1 MKISPTFGQ
10 RKKLSPTLIGLALTA
25 LFFYVNVGQT
35 RLTEQL
41 SNIVFDHYQ
50 RVKPR
55 EYKPNDAPVR
65 IIEIDDESIEK
76 LGQWPW
82 PRSQMAELHNRL
94 NQAGAAVLAY
104 DIVFSEKDRTSPENI
119 LEILKSN
126 PRAGGDFTNIEKLV
140 SHDRQFALALS
151 ESNTVLGFFTVSQMN
166 DKRPDMSGRFSWGG
180 GPLDAVVKNFA
191 GAIIPIPELES
202 RANGIGFATILPPS
216 DGIIRSAPMIYRI
229 GEDTY
234 RSLSL
239 EALRAAIGAG
249 VVKFRLS
256 DGTGEANV
264 GVDPDGVEIS
274 QMMIGDFTFPTQRDG
289 SLRVYYTA
297 DQNGARIIPAWKI
310 LSHDIPM
317 ESWSDK
323 VAGHIVYIGAGAI
336 GLKDIRAT
344 PIRNN
349 EIGAMIHAQVTE
361 QIITGDHLK
370 RPFFVRFFEVV
381 TLVACGLILS
391 FLLPRVKA
399 YWGAIISAMLA
410 GAVYYYSWHS
420 FSANQTLISPVF
432 PLLAI
437 LTIYLL
443 MTIAS
448 YYLTEKDRSQI
459 RSAFSM
465 YLSPAMVRRVSHD
478 PSLLTLGGE
487 ERNMTILFLDVRSF
501 SRISESME
509 PEEITTFLNIFLTP
523 MTNMLQNGKATIDK
537 YIGDAIVAFWNAPL
551 DDDEHEKNAAE
562 TVLKMNE
569 ELVRLN
575 EKYMAQDQIKW
586 PENVSVGIGLNTGV
600 VCVGNLGSE
609 QRFSYSM
616 IGDAANLASRIEG
629 LTKQYKVSVLIGE
642 ATALA
647 LDGFAV
653 LEADLIQVVGRKKP
667 ERVFYLAG
675 DESMTNGTEFKT
687 IAKHHEKFL
696 TAYRAQDWE
705 IALSEI
711 KALKPITEEIAFD
724 GYYDVM
730 AERIEGYKTNPPEKD
745 WGGIYKATSK

>member
-1 MKISPTFGQ
+1 MKITPSFGQ
-10 RKKLSPTLIGLALTA
+10 RKKLVPTLIGLALTT
-25 LFFYVNVGQT
+25 LFFFINTNQT

-82 PRSQMAELHNRL
+82 PRSQMAKLHDRL
-94 NQAGAAVLAY
+94 NQAGAGVISY

-119 LEILKSN
+119 LEVLKDN
-126 PRAGGDFTNIEKLV
+126 PRAGSDFSNIENLV
-140 SHDRQFALALS
+140 SHDRQFAVSLS
-151 ESNTVLGFFTVSQMN
+151 ESNTVLGFFTVTEEN
-166 DKRPDMSGRFSWGG
+166 KLRPEMSGRFSWGG
-180 GPLDAVVKNFA
+180 APLEYVVSNFN
-191 GAIIPIPELES
+191 GSIPPIPELEAQ
-202 RANGIGFATILPPS
+202 ANGIGFVTILPPA

-229 GEDTY
+229 GDDSY

-239 EALRAAIGAG
+239 ESLRSAIGAG
-249 VVKFRLS
+249 VVMMRMS

-264 GVDPDGVEIS
+264 GADPENVEIS
-274 QMMIGDFTFPTQRDG
+274 QMDIGDFTFPTQPDG
-289 SLRVYYTA
+289 SVRIYYTA
-297 DQNGARIIPAWKI
+297 HQDGARIIPAWQI
-310 LSHDIPM
+310 LSDDTPI
-317 ESWSDK
+317 ESWVDK

-336 GLKDIRAT
+336 GLKDIRST
-344 PIRNN
+344 PIREN

-361 QIITGDHLK
+361 QIITGDHLI
-370 RPFFVRFFEVV
+370 RPYYVRWIE
-381 TLVACGLILS
+381 LALLLACGLFLS
-391 FLLPRVKA
+391 FVLPRVKA
-399 YWGAIISAMLA
+399 YWGAIVSALLA
-410 GAVYYYSWHS
+410 GAVYYYSWHA
-420 FSANQTLISPVF
+420 FSANQTLISPVY

-437 LTIYLL
+437 LTIYVL

-465 YLSPAMVRRVSHD
+465 YLSPAMVKRVSND

-487 ERNMTILFLDVRSF
+487 ERNMTVLFLDVRSF
-501 SRISESME
+501 SRISENME

-523 MTNMLQNGKATIDK
+523 MTNILQKGGATIDK

-551 DDDEHEKNAAE
+551 DDPEHEKNAAL
-562 TVLKMNE
+562 TVAKMND
-569 ELVRLN
+569 ELARLN
-575 EKYMAQDQIKW
+575 EKYMAQDEVKW
-586 PENVSVGIGLNTGV
+586 PESVSVGIGLNTGV
-600 VCVGNLGSE
+600 CCVGNLGSE

-629 LTKQYKVSVLIGE
+629 LTKQYKLSVLIGE
-642 ATALA
+642 STARA

-653 LEADLIQVVGRKKP
+653 LEADQIQVVGRETP
-667 ERVFYLAG
+667 ERIFYLAG
-675 DESMTNGTEFKT
+675 DETVAGGADFTKLS
-687 IAKHHEKFL
+687 KHHTKFL
-696 TAYRAQDWE
+696 EAYRVQDWKT
-705 IALSEI
+705 ALGEI
-711 KALKPITEEIAFD
+711 KTLQPLAEPIAFA

-730 AERIEGYKTNPPEKD
+730 AERIAGYQKSPPPKD
-745 WGGIYKATSK
+745 WGGIFKATSK